1 MPELFIYPDCGNY
14 QELPPPFFRPLVPNG
29 CRRAIWHDYRSRC
42 IYLITINKNES
53 IPEFSKLSGIPGDHQ
68 WKPKLVLFPIGEIIG
83 NKLSDLKKEFPFINI
98 LRRCIMPDHVHFV
111 LNVKE
116 ATSVHLGDIIAFFK
130 GECSRAVGLAA
141 SSEFDF
147 QRESVPIFCEGYH
160 DRILRRR
167 NQLER
172 MIRYVSDNP
181 SRRLERIA
189 NRDFHHRY
197 RIGGKEGI
205 GYEAYGNIHLLDDPE
220 ISAVRLSRSYSGDE
234 LRRYKIDWKR
244 TVENGGV
251 LVSPFISPAEKKVR
265 DWAYENGGRVIYIQ
279 ADGFGERYNPKG
291 LLHKLCSEGRLLI
304 IAPVRQTLIKEQCR
318 RDLCMRMNALATEI
332 AQGIVKRL

>member
-1 MPELFIYPDCGNY
+1 MPDLSIYPDSGNY

-42 IYLITINKNES
+42 IYLITINKNKG

-68 WKPKLVLFPIGEIIG
+68 WKPKTVLTSIGEIIMI
-83 NKLSDLKKEFPFINI
+83 KLSDLKKEFPFISI

-111 LNVKE
+111 LDVKE
-116 ATSVHLGDIIAFFK
+116 ATSVHLGDIIAFLK
-130 GECSRAVGLAA
+130 GECSRAERLMAL
-141 SSEFDF
+141 SEIDF
-147 QRESVPIFCEGYH
+147 QREPVSIFGEGYH
-160 DRILRRR
+160 DRILRRK

-172 MIRYVSDNP
+172 MLHYVSDNP

-197 RIGGKEGI
+197 KICDKEGME
-205 GYEAYGNIHLLDDPE
+205 YEAYGNIHLLDDPE
-220 ISAVRLSRSYSGDE
+220 ISAVKISRSYSGDV

-251 LVSPFISPAEKKVR
+251 LVSPFISKEEKKVR
-265 DWAYENGGRVIYIQ
+265 DWACENGGRVIYIQ

-291 LLHKLCSEGRLLI
+291 LLHNLCSEGRLLI
-304 IAPVRQTLIKEQCR
+304 VAPVKQSLAKEQCR
-318 RDLCMRMNALATEI
+318 RDLCIRMNTLATEI
-332 AQGIVKRL
+332 AEGTVKRL